1 MRTRSMLVAAVG
13 VVVFQA
19 CVDSSRDPVATLPAA
34 DREVAAAFG
43 VENGDPGRRI
53 FLRDQCDPLDPT
65 WAGGCRLPKGN
76 VTVAEFQAAFA
87 EHGGHPLWRFSP
99 ISATV
104 ESGETLEIVN
114 VGGRVHTFTRV
125 AAFGGGAVLN
135 LNKPGQTTVPECK
148 VPPPLVRVLPQGTL
162 PITFT
167 GSGEQ
172 LFMCCFHPWMQS
184 TIQVREKSGS

>member
-1 MRTRSMLVAAVG
+1 MLTLARPVAVVGLVAL
-13 VVVFQA
+13 QA
-19 CVDSSRDPVATLPAA
+19 CFDASRDPVATEPPALGG
-34 DREVAAAFG
+34 VAPAFAI
-43 VENGDPGRRI
+43 ENGDPGRRI
-53 FLRDQCDPLDPT
+53 FLRDQCDPTDPT

-99 ISATV
+99 IAAAV

-125 AAFGGGAVLN
+125 AAFGGGAVPGLN
-135 LNKPGQTTVPECK
+135 NGQPTIPECRT
-148 VPPPLVRVLPQGTL
+148 PPPLVRVLPQGTSS
-162 PITFT
+162 ITFT

-172 LFMCCFHPWMQS
+172 LFMCCFHPWMRS
-184 TIQVREKSGS
+184 IIHVREHQGS

>member
-1 MRTRSMLVAAVG
+1 MRTLSILVTVVGAVAL
-13 VVVFQA
+13 QA
-19 CVDSSRDPVATLPAA
+19 CTDASRDPVAADPAA
-34 DREVAAAFG
+34 VGDVAAAFS

-53 FLRDQCDPLDPT
+53 FLRDQCDPTDPT
-65 WAGGCRLPKGN
+65 WVGGCRLPKGN
-76 VTVAEFQAAFA
+76 VTVAEFQAAFV

-99 ISATV
+99 IAAAV

-125 AAFGGGAVLN
+125 AAFGGGAVPGLN
-135 LNKPGQTTVPECK
+135 NGQPTVPECRT
-148 VPPPLVRVLPQGTL
+148 PPPLVRVLPQGTSS
-162 PITFT
+162 ITFT

-184 TIQVREKSGS
+184 IIQVREGQGS

>member
-1 MRTRSMLVAAVG
+1 MRTLSRLVTMVG
-13 VVVFQA
+13 VVALQA
-19 CVDSSRDPVATLPAA
+19 CVDGSGDPVVTEPPAVG
-34 DREVAAAFG
+34 EVAPAFTI
-43 VENGDPGRRI
+43 ENGDPGRRI
-53 FLRDQCDPLDPT
+53 FLRDQCDPTDPT

-99 ISATV
+99 VAATV

-125 AAFGGGAVLN
+125 AAFGGGAVPGLN
-135 LNKPGQTTVPECK
+135 NGKPTVPECRT
-148 VPPPLVRVLPQGTL
+148 PPPLVRVLPQGTSS
-162 PITFT
+162 ITFT

-184 TIQVREKSGS
+184 TIHVTEHHGS